1 MKPKRRPQLTL
12 EWTLSDRLIEILTGI
27 MLTALIA
34 IPLYFYDRLPDLIP
48 IHFNLFGEV
57 DGYGSKQMIW
67 LWPALG
73 LAIYGGLGWMNKRPH
88 NFNYLVPITDKNAR
102 VQYTISTQMTR
113 TLRLILI
120 TLFVLISWS
129 MVKSDQLYLIKQL
142 TPILFL
148 SIFVL
153 IAYSQYRSFK
163 NK

>member
-73 LAIYGGLGWMNKRPH
+73 LAIYGGL
-88 NFNYLVPITDKNAR
+88 
-102 VQYTISTQMTR
+102 
-113 TLRLILI
+113 
-120 TLFVLISWS
+120 
-129 MVKSDQLYLIKQL
+129 
-142 TPILFL
+142 
-148 SIFVL
+148 
-153 IAYSQYRSFK
+153 
-163 NK
+163 